1 MFAGLATLAR
11 TIPKIFRG
19 KPDLLLESGLI
30 PRTLPNPKHMRTKPR
45 TNLSD
50 LKNVLTKHI
59 TKENPID
66 AGSGFKA
73 VEVDPKF
80 ELIGGGIS
88 GKGPSIYRGATLIDD
103 PAQISTKRQMKI
115 LKDDEKFFTD
125 DPIEAAHHGYAHQSA
140 NNPAIILRMAREI
153 ADTRSPTTPLGTKV
167 LPNYLGHSIVSN
179 EQEAII
185 PVLMN
190 IIVRLKKMGWKD
202 AEIFKYVKGLYQN
215 PRPKKI
221 FNRGGIA
228 SIMI

>member
-30 PRTLPNPKHMRTKPR
+30 PTTLPKHTRTKPR

-66 AGSGFKA
+66 AASDFKA
-73 VEVDPKF
+73 ARVDPKF
-80 ELIGGGIS
+80 EFFDDGIS
-88 GKGPSIYRGATLIDD
+88 GIGPSIYRGATLIDD
-103 PAQISTKRQMKI
+103 PAQISTKKQMKI
-115 LKDDEKFFTD
+115 LKDNEKFFTD

-140 NNPAIILRMAREI
+140 NNPAIILRMARDNANI
-153 ADTRSPTTPLGTKV
+153 RTTKHGMTK
-167 LPNYLGHSIVSN
+167 PGGGHLLVSN
-179 EQEAII
+179 EQEAMI

>member
-1 MFAGLATLAR
+1 MFAGIATLAR
-11 TIPKIFRG
+11 NIPKIFRG
-19 KPDLLLESGLI
+19 STTGVDTIREL
-30 PRTLPNPKHMRTKPR
+30 PKHLKPKIR

-50 LKNVLTKHI
+50 TKEVLTKHI

-66 AGSGFKA
+66 WGSEVAAIKA
-73 VEVDPKF
+73 DPKYKMF
-80 ELIGGGIS
+80 DSGIKGS
-88 GKGPSIYRGATLIDD
+88 GPSIYRGTTLIDD
-103 PAQISTKRQMKI
+103 PAEISTKNQMKL
-115 LKDDEKFFTD
+115 LKDNEKFFTD
-125 DPIEAAHHGYAHQSA
+125 DPIYAAHHGYAHQSVD
-140 NNPAIILRMAREI
+140 NPAVILRMARDN
-153 ADTRSPTTPLGTKV
+153 ADIRTTAHGMTK
-167 LPNYLGHSIVSN
+167 PGGGHSIVSN
-179 EQEAII
+179 EQEAMI

>member
-1 MFAGLATLAR
+1 MFAGIATLAR
-11 TIPKIFRG
+11 NIPKIFRG
-19 KPDLLLESGLI
+19 STTGVGTIQKL
-30 PRTLPNPKHMRTKPR
+30 PKHLRPKIR

-50 LKNVLTKHI
+50 TKEVLTKHI

-66 AGSGFKA
+66 WGSQA
-73 VEVDPKF
+73 AAARADP
-80 ELIGGGIS
+80 EYQMIGGGIEGS
-88 GKGPSIYRGATLIDD
+88 GPSIYRGTTLIDD
-103 PAQISTKRQMKI
+103 PAQISTKKQMNV
-115 LKDDEKFFTD
+115 LRNNEKFFTN

-140 NNPAIILRMAREI
+140 DNPAVILRMAKEA
-153 ADTRSPTTPLGTKV
+153 ADTRSPTTPFGRRV
-167 LPNYLGHSIVSN
+167 LPHGHSIVSN
-179 EQEAII
+179 EQEAMI